1 MTVLRYKSAK
11 YSVERP
17 LHIGAALAGATPE
30 QLEELTAFGLP
41 LGEAFQLRDDLLGV
55 FGDPQV
61 TGKPAGDD
69 LVEGKRTVLVALG
82 ARPRA
87 QPTLIVPRNRSRSV
101 VGAQTRRQDV
111 PAGQADGAVL
121 NRHATVVDCARTLP
135 FDEALAVADSALRR
149 PEVDRGLL
157 LEMAAALP
165 RGRERVE
172 RVVRHADGL
181 AANPFESVAR
191 AIALDVPGLLV
202 VAQGWV
208 GGNDHSDLVDHRLGI
223 AVECESWLWHG
234 NEDAWRKDVARF
246 TRIALEGWI
255 IVRLL
260 WHDVMYRPD
269 TVRAQLEAAVALGRA
284 RRDTFPYAARA
295 GRQAERR

>member
-1 MTVLRYKSAK
+1 MDPVDVVRRAGGTVPRTELREVVARRA
-11 YSVERP
+11 VDR
-17 LHIGAALAGATPE
+17 ALAAGTLVIPCRGWVSLPGSREAIVLAQQSGAV
-30 QLEELTAFGLP
+30 LGGLS
-41 LGEAFQLRDDLLGV
+41 A
-55 FGDPQV
+55 
-61 TGKPAGDD
+61 
-69 LVEGKRTVLVALG
+69 
-82 ARPRA
+82 ARHWNWKVKHEPTK
-87 QPTLIVPRNRSRSV
+87 PTLIVPRNRSRSV